1 MADNPQAGLKDRN
14 LQEYYEALVALFAMP
29 GWQFLMEDFQRIYD
43 AAQTIE
49 GIETMEQLHF
59 RRGQIDI
66 IKLIVAQPAVAAA
79 AYDTLLEE
87 DNEHTDI

>member
-14 LQEYYEALVALFAMP
+14 LQGYYEALAETFGTP
-29 GWQFLMEDFQRIYD
+29 GWEFLMEDLQKLYD
-43 AAQTIE
+43 AAHTIE
-49 GIETMEQLHF
+49 GINTMEELAF

-79 AYDTLLEE
+79 AYDALLEE
-87 DNEHTDI
+87 DDGA